1 MKVFTDRFRLG
12 WKDVAI
18 LAVGIGL
25 YVTIA
30 LATIT
35 KFSIWFDEAFSAY
48 IIRFDFWQIA
58 AYTAVDVQPPLY
70 YWLLKL
76 WSLLFG
82 TSELALRS
90 MSVFWGSI
98 ALIFGYL
105 LIRRLFTRK
114 AAMLGLGFM
123 TVLPLFIRYSQEVR
137 MYTLVAAIVMIATY
151 LLVVAVQTG
160 HRRTWLLYGV
170 FVALGMWT
178 HYFTALIWLSHIV
191 WHALIV
197 RQENSPKSSFWRRFF
212 AKEWLWAYG
221 LAAALYLPWLPAF
234 VVQAVTVQAGF
245 WIPPISA
252 VTLPNFLTNTF
263 LYLDANAT
271 LAWVAVACFGVLVLM
286 AWSARR
292 VFQTLK
298 GEQKQYYMLL
308 GCVAFVPI
316 NLLILLS
323 LPPLKSVFV
332 DRYLLAAMLMLVVF
346 CAVTIVY
353 AQVSRF
359 LRIATIVAAGCLML
373 FGVWNVYS
381 LGNFNKNSQMSNL
394 TRDAVQLVKEKGAYG
409 EPIIADSP
417 WSFYEAIFYTS
428 PTHPVYFVDAD
439 TEYIYGSLEMLKQ
452 NDDFKIKNLE
462 EFIKQHS
469 SVWYIGTDTAKSLHS
484 SGSSLKVEQTD
495 MLEDPVT
502 KKSLYRV
509 QRYSVY

>member
-18 LAVGIGL
+18 LAVGTGL
-25 YVTIA
+25 YAAIA

-58 AYTAVDVQPPLY
+58 MYTAVDVQPPLY

-90 MSVFWGSI
+90 MSVFWGSV

-114 AAMLGLGFM
+114 AAVLGLGFM
-123 TVLPLFIRYSQEVR
+123 AVLPLFIRYSQEAR

-151 LLVVAVQTG
+151 LLVKAMRTG
-160 HRRTWLLYGV
+160 RRRTWLWYGV

-178 HYFTALIWLSHIV
+178 HYFTALIWLSHVV
-191 WHALIV
+191 WHAIMV
-197 RQENSPKSSFWRRFF
+197 RQEKSPKGSFWRRFF

-221 LAAALYLPWLPAF
+221 LATMLYLPWLPAF

-245 WIPPISA
+245 WIPPVSA
-252 VTLPNFLTNTF
+252 VTLPNFLTNI
-263 LYLDANAT
+263 LVYLDANET
-271 LAWVAVACFGVLVLM
+271 LAWIAIASFGVVVLI
-286 AWSARR
+286 AWFARR
-292 VFQTLK
+292 VVQALK
-298 GEQKQYYMLL
+298 SEQKQYYVLL
-308 GCVAFVPI
+308 GCVAVVPI
-316 NLLILLS
+316 SLLILLS

-332 DRYLLAAMLMLVVF
+332 DRYLLAATLVLVIF
-346 CAVTIVY
+346 SAVTIVY

-359 LRIATIVAAGCLML
+359 LRIVTVVAIGCLML

-381 LGNFNKNSQMSNL
+381 FGNFNKNSQMSNL
-394 TRDAVQLVKEKGAYG
+394 TRDAVRLVKEKGVYG

-417 WSFYEAIFYTS
+417 WSFYEAVFYTS
-428 PTHPVYFVDAD
+428 PAHPVYFVDAD
-439 TEYIYGSLEMLKQ
+439 TKYIYGSLEMLKQ

-462 EFIKQHS
+462 EFLKAHPN
-469 SVWYIGTDTAKSLHS
+469 VWYIGTDTAKSLHS
-484 SGSSLKVEQTD
+484 SAPSLKVEQTD